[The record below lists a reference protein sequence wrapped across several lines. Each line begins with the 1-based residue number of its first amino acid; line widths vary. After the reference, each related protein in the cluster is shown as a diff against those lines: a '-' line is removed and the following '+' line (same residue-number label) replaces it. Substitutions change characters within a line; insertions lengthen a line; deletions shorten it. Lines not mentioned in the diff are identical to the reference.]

1 MIKREYQKGVLSM
14 LYDDVLQRPSE
25 FDFSIATLGKPT
37 VNNPIKDRA
46 FVDDGDRILFSDDEA
61 AMRQLIAD
69 DQPIPAYEK
78 GGPREKIFHDPS
90 WTRAAIVTCGGL
102 CPGLNDVIKG
112 IVNTLYFCYGV
123 RHVFGIPY
131 GYRGF
136 IPEHQHSPIT
146 LDPNVVDKIHELGGT
161 LLGSSRGGQDTGR
174 ICDTLQRLN
183 VNVLF
188 CIGGDGTLRGA
199 RDIADEVTRRKQHV
213 SVIGV
218 PKTIDN
224 DLSFVGRSFGFE
236 SSVYSTTETLT
247 SAHVE
252 AKGALNG
259 IGLIK
264 LMGRDS
270 GFIAAYASLAN
281 SNVNFCLIPEV
292 PLALKGE
299 GGLLDALERR
309 FKSGKDHAVIVVAE
323 GAGQELFKDLPPQKD
338 ASGNVLKNDIGVF
351 LKSEISAHFKGV
363 GMPCSVKYFDPSYAI
378 RSGPA
383 FGTDAIYCNGLAENA
398 VHAAMSGRTNMVVG
412 QKGRSFT
419 HVPIRLATMERQKV
433 DVHGA
438 LWQSV
443 LATTRQMDYFTGTPY
458 DFGG

>member
-1 MIKREYQKGVLSM
+1 MI
-14 LYDDVLQRPSE
+14 YDDVLQRPE
-25 FDFSIATLGKPT
+25 DFDFSIDTLGEPT
-37 VNNPIKDRA
+37 VESPITERFFVKDEE
-46 FVDDGDRILFSDDEA
+46 RILFSDNEA
-61 AMRQLIAD
+61 ELKRMIANN
-69 DQPIPAYEK
+69 QSMPSYERA
-78 GGPREKIFHDPS
+78 GPRQRLFHDPA

-112 IVNTLYFCYGV
+112 IVNTLFFSYDV

-131 GYRGF
+131 GFRGF
-136 IPEHQHSPIT
+136 IPDYKHSPII
-146 LDPNVVDKIHELGGT
+146 LNPDMVDKIHEEGGT
-161 LLGSSRGGQDTGR
+161 VLGSSRGAQDTGR
-174 ICDTLQRLN
+174 ICDALQRMN

-199 RDIADEVTRRKQHV
+199 GDIADELRRRKQHV

-236 SSVYSTTETLT
+236 TSIYSTAELITA
-247 SAHVE
+247 AHVE
-252 AKGALNG
+252 AKGVLNG
-259 IGLIK
+259 IGLVK

-281 SNVNFCLIPEV
+281 SNVNFCLIPEE
-292 PLALKGE
+292 PLTLDGENGFLTALR
-299 GGLLDALERR
+299 RR
-309 FKSGKDHAVIVVAE
+309 FESGKDHAVVIVAE
-323 GAGQELFKDLPPQKD
+323 GAGQDLFKGIEEQKD
-338 ASGNVLKNDIGVF
+338 ASGNVLKNDIGVL
-351 LKSEISAHFKGV
+351 LKGKITAYFKEV
-363 GMPCSVKYFDPSYAI
+363 GIPTSVKYFDPSYLV

-383 FGTDAIYCNGLAENA
+383 FGTDAIYCNLLAENA

-412 QKGRSFT
+412 QIGDDFT
-419 HVPIRLATMERQKV
+419 HVPVRLATTERQKI

-443 LATTRQMDYFTGTPY
+443 LATTRQMDYFNDKAR
-458 DFGG
+458 DFGV